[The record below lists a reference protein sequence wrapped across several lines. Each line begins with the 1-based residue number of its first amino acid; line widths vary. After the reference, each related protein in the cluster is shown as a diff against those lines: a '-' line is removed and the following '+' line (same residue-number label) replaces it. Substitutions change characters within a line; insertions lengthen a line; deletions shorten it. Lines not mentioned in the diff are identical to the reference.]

1 MSISTV
7 ILRGYNGPVAGLITR
22 GYSLGAPAPEVAV
35 TQAGAGHPVY
45 WQGKRKKLTLKDR
58 PERHL
63 DWILNNVVSELYS
76 DEVVSSPD
84 ISVKVEALVRPFIR
98 PGDQQKKP
106 VEAIDWLAL
115 VDNAAMLEQLNGI
128 LDEIAMLK
136 YQQWLMA
143 DEEDVLLLLLG
154 D

>member
-1 MSISTV
+1 MTISTV
-7 ILRGYNGPVAGLITR
+7 ILRGYNGPAAGLITR
-22 GYSLGAPAPEVAV
+22 GYSLGEPAPEVDVAE
-35 TQAGAGHPVY
+35 AGAGHPVY

-76 DEVVSSPD
+76 DEAVRSPD
-84 ISVKVEALVRPFIR
+84 ISVKVDEITRPFIR
-98 PGDQQKKP
+98 PGDQQKKS
-106 VEAIDWLAL
+106 VEAIDWMAL

-143 DEEDVLLLLLG
+143 DEESVLLLLLG